1 MQFYHL
7 AFVRGGAL
15 ERARTHKHK
24 SLYIPYLDNIEI
36 TSIKI
41 FVKSTEISGKIKD
54 LFYNGL
60 LSLINSTLCYD
71 RILIG
76 INIQERF
83 VVSLGKVTIGRC
95 NLIDTTHQ
103 KVYLD

>member
-15 ERARTHKHK
+15 KRARTHKHK

-36 TSIKI
+36 TLMKI

-60 LSLINSTLCYD
+60 LSLINSTLSYD
-71 RILIG
+71 RIL
-76 INIQERF
+76 NASKFQERLG
-83 VVSLGKVTIGRC
+83 VSLGENPLRK
-95 NLIDTTHQ
+95 DYH
-103 KVYLD
+103 